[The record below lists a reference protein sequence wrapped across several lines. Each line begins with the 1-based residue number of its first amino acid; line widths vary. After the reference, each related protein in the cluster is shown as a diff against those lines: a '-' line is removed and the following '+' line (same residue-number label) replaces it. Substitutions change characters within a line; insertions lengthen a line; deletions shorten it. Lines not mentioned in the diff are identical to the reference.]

1 MSKMDWNDDTNEN
14 VWKNIALD
22 FGKYLGK
29 RKAKYFEINASSWDF
44 V

>member
-1 MSKMDWNDDTNEN
+1 MLKMDWDDDINEN

-29 RKAKYFEINASSWDF
+29 REKC
-44 V
+44 